1 MDYTFSG
8 KFTASA
14 AEASG
19 GKDITI
25 GCKPTYIKI
34 VNFTADDSYEV
45 FDIDG
50 VDMLTTVDG
59 TTGTATDIIVM
70 TETNTIVAGA
80 RGFNIPASLLAENDV
95 VYYIAFR

>member
-14 AEASG
+14 GEASD
-19 GKDITI
+19 GKDIEI
-25 GCKPTYIKI
+25 GCKPSYIKI
-34 VNFTADDSYEV
+34 INFTADDSYEV

-50 VDMLTTVDG
+50 TDMMITVDG
-59 TTGTATDIIVM
+59 TTATVADIVVL
-70 TETNTIVAGA
+70 TETSTIVAGE
-80 RGFNIPASLLAENDV
+80 RGFNVPASLLAENDV